1 MNPWRKLGMNTRRR
15 SFSIARPKNSHAIFK
30 VPPST
35 PLHALILDDEKSYVD
50 LMSVVLRDFLKCP
63 VATFTSAEKALAA
76 LPNLNL
82 GIIVTDFYMPGMDG
96 ITFLR
101 LATQIKPDVPCVMIT
116 GHSEALA
123 AMDCSDISQLQTVL
137 AKPFGGRVLAETIS
151 KYWPD
156 AGKLR

>member
-1 MNPWRKLGMNTRRR
+1 MQP
-15 SFSIARPKNSHAIFK
+15 
-30 VPPST
+30 
-35 PLHALILDDEKSYVD
+35 HALILDDEKSYVD

-63 VATFTSAEKALAA
+63 VATFTSAEHALAA
-76 LPNLNL
+76 LPKLDL

-101 LATQIKPDVPCVMIT
+101 LATQIKPTVPCVMIT

-123 AMDCSDISQLQTVL
+123 AMDYSDLSQLQTVL
-137 AKPFGGRVLAETIS
+137 AKPFGGQVLADTIL

-156 AGKLR
+156 AGAMR